1 MIKIPFFDLKREVA
15 KNLDEYLLKLSSVL
29 ESGSF
34 ILGDEV
40 SSFEESFAKFNGMK
54 YWIALNSGYDALKF

>member
-15 KNLDEYLLKLSSVL
+15 KYLDEYLLKLSSVL

-54 YWIALNSGYDALKF
+54 Y